1 MKKKLFVMLLSA
13 CLLVGS
19 AAMAQ
24 SFPRENGWYNI
35 LDGKKDSIAEVPIV
49 TVKDFVALRLDSAVF
64 QGRMQFQIAGTVS
77 EHKRGKWA
85 DATEKAIGK
94 RIGFVFNNKV
104 IADPQVNMRI
114 ESGRF
119 AISAP
124 HGDNLKELYREILQ
138 EKTDSIERLFTGW
151 DKDSLYYTL
160 SRHEKDSII
169 MAIDYWEAAEWRDIS
184 ANPLNHYWYG
194 ELDTT
199 EYARLE
205 RKLEEELRKYR
216 LSSRAVDYMTSSA
229 YKDYKSFISEHPDY
243 INLMFQGFLFQES
256 PKGLYGYLI
265 DDIIRYRYPEA
276 PSIREAVESTDN
288 KDDEAFAVLGYQKK
302 IWRLMN
308 EEREKKKEDAV
319 SVSSDEP
326 DRLDSKKLWEEAN
339 KYRASVTDTTFL
351 KTKGAMSDQAIDALT
366 PDGWNNDYAFNQV
379 VYLKA
384 LERARKHLSLK
395 DNQLVC
401 NLKSGKDIRIAEDL
415 YEYILT
421 LFKDWNKWVKEGRC
435 RIVKD
440 GDGGYEV
447 VPVRQGR

>member
-1 MKKKLFVMLLSA
+1 MKKELFGMMLSA
-13 CLLVGS
+13 CLLWGS
-19 AAMAQ
+19 AAMGQ
-24 SFPRENGWYNI
+24 SLQRENGWYNI
-35 LDGKKDSIAEVPIV
+35 LDGKKDSIAKVPIV
-49 TVKDFVALRLDSAVF
+49 TVKDFVALRLDSTVF
-64 QGRMQFQIAGTVS
+64 QGRMHFQIAGTIG

-104 IADPQVNMRI
+104 ITAPQVNMRI

-124 HGDNLKELYREILQ
+124 QGDNLKEIYREMLQ
-138 EKTDSIERLFTGW
+138 EMADSAESLFVGW
-151 DKDSLYYTL
+151 NKDSL
-160 SRHEKDSII
+160 
-169 MAIDYWEAAEWRDIS
+169 EWK
-184 ANPLNHYWYG
+184 
-194 ELDTT
+194 

-205 RKLEEELRKYR
+205 RKLEEELRKYKF
-216 LSSRAVDYMTSSA
+216 SSRAVDYMTSSA
-229 YKDYKSFISEHPDY
+229 YKDYKSFIGEHPDY

-256 PKGLYGYLI
+256 PRGLYGYLI

-288 KDDEAFAVLGYQKK
+288 KDDEAFAVLRYQKK
-302 IWRLMN
+302 VWRLMN
-308 EEREKKKEDAV
+308 GGREKKKEV
-319 SVSSDEP
+319 SCTDEP

-366 PDGWNNDYAFNQV
+366 PNGWNNDYAFNQV

-384 LERARKHLSLK
+384 LERARKHLSLR

-415 YEYILT
+415 YEYILA
-421 LFKDWNKWVKEGRC
+421 LFKDWNRWVKEGRC

-440 GDGGYEV
+440 EEGGYEV
-447 VPVRQGR
+447 VPVRQGE

>member
-1 MKKKLFVMLLSA
+1 MMLSA
-13 CLLVGS
+13 CLLWGS
-19 AAMAQ
+19 AAMGQ
-24 SFPRENGWYNI
+24 SLQRENGWYDI
-35 LDGKKDSIAEVPIV
+35 LDGRKDSIAKVPIV

-64 QGRMQFQIAGTVS
+64 QGRMQFQISGTIG

-85 DATEKAIGK
+85 DATEKAVGK

-104 IADPQVNMRI
+104 ITNPQVNMRI

-124 HGDNLKELYREILQ
+124 QGDNLKQLYREILQ
-138 EKTDSIERLFTGW
+138 EKVDSIESLFAGW
-151 DKDSLYYTL
+151 DKDSLYYAL
-160 SRHEKDSII
+160 SRYEKDSCI
-169 MAIDYWEAAEWRDIS
+169 MAMDYWEAAEWKDIS
-184 ANPLNHYWYG
+184 TNPLDHYWYG

-205 RKLEEELRKYR
+205 RKLEEELRKYK
-216 LSSRAVDYMTSSA
+216 LSSSAADYMTSSV
-229 YKDYKSFISEHPDY
+229 YKDYKSFISAHPDY

-265 DDIIRYRYPEA
+265 DDIITYRYPEA
-276 PSIREAVESTDN
+276 PSIREAVKSTDN
-288 KDDEAFAVLGYQKK
+288 SDDEAFAVLKYQKG

-308 EEREKKKEDAV
+308 REREKKKEEVDT
-319 SVSSDEP
+319 VSSSTDEP
-326 DRLDSKKLWEEAN
+326 HRLDSKKLWEEAN

-351 KTKGAMSDQAIDALT
+351 QTQGAMSDQAIDALT
-366 PDGWNNDYAFNQV
+366 PDGWNNNYAFNQV

-384 LERARKHLSLK
+384 LERVRKYLSLK

-401 NLKSGKDIRIAEDL
+401 NLKFGKDIRIAEDL
-415 YEYILT
+415 YAYILT
-421 LFKDWNKWVKEGRC
+421 LFDDWNKWVKEGRC

-440 GDGGYEV
+440 EEGVYEV